1 MNAKKKIDTSFV
13 NTSVEDLQSGLWA
26 DNDLNV
32 LRAGLRVVE
41 RRGEKTKAAIIKR
54 KIAKLVKDAEKE
66 RKLRLMQ
73 QAYD

>member
-1 MNAKKKIDTSFV
+1 MSAKKKINTSFV

-26 DNDLNV
+26 YNDLSV

-41 RRGEKTKAAIIKR
+41 RRGEKTKAGIIKR

-66 RKLRLMQ
+66 RKLRLIQ
-73 QAYD
+73 QAYE

>member
-1 MNAKKKIDTSFV
+1 MSDKAKKKIDTSFV

-26 DNDLNV
+26 YNDLNV

-54 KIAKLVKDAEKE
+54 KIAKLEKQTKFE
-66 RKLRLMQ
+66 ARTMGNE
-73 QAYD
+73 